1 MASISSMGVGSG
13 LDAESIVKQLMALE
27 RKSLTSLQTK
37 IQGVETQISAFGSIK
52 SLVDN
57 FAASAGKFKTLNG
70 FAAFKATSADSTK
83 LGATASVTATAGS
96 YDVVVK
102 KLAQAAKT
110 AVSIPNAT
118 AATQIGAGKLNIQ
131 VGTDPAK
138 AVDVEVNSATA
149 TLGDWRD
156 AINRSNAGV
165 TATIVYGATAAELV
179 FTAKETG
186 KPITISTGATIDTQE
201 VPGTPTAL
209 SGTFSTTAAV
219 PYQASVSGQPQVS
232 TTPILSR
239 TTTPTALSGV
249 FTTTPAAPPANE
261 KQSVILPPGTTTAT
275 IIGAGKVG
283 VSLNGGPEVGVTL
296 GANATLQ
303 DWRNAFDAAGVQAD
317 YDPVTHELSLMS
329 KTSGQTISINNSI
342 DEITDGT
349 VILGSGT
356 LTIAGTTISAGQ
368 ENATLGQWI
377 QAINAANIGVTASH
391 DGTNLVLTGSQNG
404 QVFSI
409 NDNLGP
415 SGFERG
421 FDTVAT
427 IADQAEQLAVN
438 EKKSLTLAP
447 GTTNATLIGAGKI
460 GVSLNGDPEIE
471 VPLGA
476 NATLQQWRDALDAAG
491 VKADYD
497 PVTRELS
504 LLNKTQGHTISLNNS
519 IATVDATYTGSGAPA
534 LLSGTYTVK
543 QAGQLAEMTID
554 GVTVTSESNTVTTAI
569 PGMTLNLL
577 KTTDPD
583 PINVTVARDT
593 SATVDALTKFVSD
606 FNALN
611 SKIKSLT
618 AYDSTNKKANTLT
631 GDATV
636 RSMQTLLT
644 DVFNSALIP
653 ADPSNNKKL
662 LNMPSIGITFQRD
675 GNLALDSSKLQELMT
690 SDFEGVANVLATY
703 STKLTEK
710 TTAMTQTGGMFASKT
725 ESLKLMIKDF
735 GKREDSLNLRLEAI
749 EKRYRAQFS
758 GLDTLV
764 ASMQQTSTF
773 LTQQIA
779 RLG

>member
-37 IQGVETQISAFGSIK
+37 TKGVETQISAFGSIK

-57 FAASAGKFKTLNG
+57 FAASAAKFKTLNG

-110 AVSIPNAT
+110 AVSIPGAT
-118 AATQIGAGKLNIQ
+118 ATTQIGAGKLNIQ
-131 VGTDPAK
+131 VGSGT

-186 KPITISTGATIDTQE
+186 KPITISTGATIDTPE

-219 PYQASVSGQPQVS
+219 PYQASVLGQPQVS
-232 TTPILSR
+232 TTAIIKSPSDLDPIS
-239 TTTPTALSGV
+239 
-249 FTTTPAAPPANE
+249 
-261 KQSVILPPGTTTAT
+261 
-275 IIGAGKVG
+275 
-283 VSLNGGPEVGVTL
+283 
-296 GANATLQ
+296 
-303 DWRNAFDAAGVQAD
+303 
-317 YDPVTHELSLMS
+317 
-329 KTSGQTISINNSI
+329 NN
-342 DEITDGT
+342 T
-349 VILGSGT
+349 VIPGSGT

-471 VPLGA
+471 VTLGA

-491 VKADYD
+491 VQADYD

-504 LLNKTQGHTISLNNS
+504 LMSKTPGQTISLNNS
-519 IATVDATYTGSGAPA
+519 IATVNATYTGSGAPA

-583 PINVTVARDT
+583 PINITVARDT

-636 RSMQTLLT
+636 RSLQTLLT

-653 ADPSNNKKL
+653 ADPSNDKKL
-662 LNMPSIGITFQRD
+662 LNLPSIGITFQRD
-675 GNLALDSSKLQELMT
+675 GSLALNSTKLQELMT
-690 SDFEGVANVLATY
+690 SDFDGVANVLATY

-725 ESLKLMIKDF
+725 DSLKLMIKDY
-735 GKREDSLNLRLEAI
+735 GNREDSLNLRLEAI